1 MDQPNITSL
10 PLPDSVDGFK
20 EFADLWDSET
30 GKLKES
36 FLPVE
41 FNIRGED
48 FKNNFILGIVNTPWS
63 RSRTQWDLKLHFKQC
78 KGLTV
83 MRKVSELVRAWVAKY
98 HPGARFPELVCRV
111 DVSQSPMFKDQLD
124 VIMTGVPGEQVELV
138 LETLLRKLKE
148 VFG

>member
-1 MDQPNITSL
+1 MDQRNIASL
-10 PLPDSVDGFK
+10 PLPDSVEGFK
-20 EFADLWDSET
+20 EFADLWDKET

-41 FNIRGED
+41 FTIRGED
-48 FKNNFILGIVNTPWS
+48 FHHNFTLGIISTPWS
-63 RSRTQWDLKLHFKQC
+63 RSKTQWDIKLHFKKC

-83 MRKVSELVRAWVAKY
+83 MRKLSELIRNWVTKY
-98 HPGARFPELVCRV
+98 QPGARFPEMVCRI
-111 DVSQSPMFKDQLD
+111 DVSQSPMFNDQLD
-124 VIMTGVPGEQVELV
+124 LIMTGIPGEQVELV

>member
-10 PLPDSVDGFK
+10 PLPDSVEGFR

-48 FKNNFILGIVNTPWS
+48 FKNNFILGIVSTPWS
-63 RSRTQWDLKLHFKQC
+63 RSRTQWDIKLHFKQC

-83 MRKVSELVRAWVAKY
+83 MRKLSELIRGWVAKY
-98 HPGARFPELVCRV
+98 QPGARFPEMVCRV
-111 DVSQSPMFKDQLD
+111 DVSQSPMFRDQID

-138 LETLLRKLKE
+138 LETLLRRLKE